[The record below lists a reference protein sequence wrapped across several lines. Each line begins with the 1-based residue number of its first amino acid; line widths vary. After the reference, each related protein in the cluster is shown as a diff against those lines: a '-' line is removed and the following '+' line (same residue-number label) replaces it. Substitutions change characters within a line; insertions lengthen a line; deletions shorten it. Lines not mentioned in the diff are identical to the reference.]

1 MAQGTSTQTE
11 SPLAR
16 GVIFGISALACLVI
30 AVVLYAFP
38 GRTTAT
44 EPGVLP
50 TLNAVL
56 NGSAGTF
63 LVLGYVMIRRKHRAL
78 HRACMLVALG
88 LSGAFLV
95 SYLLHHAQVGSVP
108 FRGTGLIRSVYF
120 ALLIPHVILAAVIA
134 PLALFT
140 VYRAF
145 KENFA
150 AHRKIARITF
160 PIWLFVS
167 VSGVALYGL
176 LYHWPV

>member
-1 MAQGTSTQTE
+1 MSTDTQVE
-11 SPLAR
+11 SSFAR
-16 GVIFGISALACLVI
+16 GVIFGISALACILI

-38 GRTTAT
+38 GRTTGT
-44 EPGVLP
+44 DPGVLP

-56 NGSAGTF
+56 NGSAATF
-63 LVLGYVMIRRKHRAL
+63 LVLGYVMIRKGQRGL

-88 LSGAFLV
+88 LSAAFLV

-108 FRGTGLIRSVYF
+108 FRGIGAIRTLYF

-140 VYRAF
+140 VFRAF

-150 AHRKIARITF
+150 AHRKIARVTL